1 MKSYN
6 QNIVYEYQAII
17 SKLEEYQNLGKLYLD
32 YIENTS
38 KNELNYAKKLYM
50 QSTPSLKQNKSENM
64 IELMEEKMATV
75 CKELNKQGQT
85 ESDIHR
91 MTSERLSAIH
101 SEFETFMK
109 NYELEKKNIINEI
122 TTKTQEHSSL
132 LKTVEKS
139 KLSYKK
145 NEEDIK
151 QLTNEM
157 NEAYENNPSI
167 INKLVQK
174 KQTLIVKQQT
184 LKTQYQSNVE
194 KCNQYKTKLYEKDMP
209 TIITTTMALFEQFYR
224 KFIKVLSKIVVGF
237 EELSPVVA
245 QEANLLRIY
254 VMEMDFQSDLQEFT
268 TKTIG
273 KTEPIRSIELE
284 IDENVEYVT
293 PVEKLTAKKRSKSMK
308 KEKKKDEQSIF
319 KETVQ
324 EIEDV
329 HEMMKQQEEYIES
342 TTSQHQENEFMKKE
356 IKIIINLNQL
366 ILLHQVLSS

>member
-356 IKIIINLNQL
+356 LDEGEL
-366 ILLHQVLSS
+366 IDLS